1 MKFVAYKRA
10 DNPYSKV
17 KGTLPDDFITEWMYV
32 DPNDKPPTSEGWIV
46 LQEDQF
52 QTLLASSNTQASLDA
67 HKKAKD
73 TAPDVPP
80 DRIKG
85 TQ

>member
-10 DNPYSKV
+10 DNPHSKV
-17 KGTLPDDFITEWMYV
+17 KGNLPDDFITEWMYV
-32 DPNDKPPTSEGWIV
+32 DPNNKPPASDGWQT

-67 HKKAKD
+67 HEKAKFD
-73 TAPDVPP
+73 ASQVPP